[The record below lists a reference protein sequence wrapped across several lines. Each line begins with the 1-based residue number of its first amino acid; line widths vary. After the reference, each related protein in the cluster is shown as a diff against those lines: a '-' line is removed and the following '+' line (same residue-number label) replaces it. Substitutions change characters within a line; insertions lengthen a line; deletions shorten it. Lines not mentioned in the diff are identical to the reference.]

1 MNGKKT
7 MILLGLICV
16 LPLVAS
22 YVLYFFWRPDST
34 VNYGQLLSPQTLP
47 KESLATIKGEPFDFT
62 KLKGRWTLVLAEGG
76 ACDAHCEQSLYFM
89 RQVRKAQGE
98 DQERIQRVWLIS
110 DATQPQSRLIDAI
123 EGTYVVKAAG
133 TATLAAFAHDPAHP
147 RAIHLVDPL
156 GQIMM
161 RYPDDPDPKKMIKD
175 FQRLMKYSRLG

>member
-1 MNGKKT
+1 M
-7 MILLGLICV
+7 
-16 LPLVAS
+16 A
-22 YVLYFFWRPDST
+22 R
-34 VNYGQLLSPQTLP
+34 
-47 KESLATIKGEPFDFT
+47 
-62 KLKGRWTLVLAEGG
+62 RLVLAEGG

-110 DATQPQSRLIDAI
+110 DATQPQARLIDAI

-133 TATLAAFAHDPAHP
+133 TVTLAAFAHDPAHP